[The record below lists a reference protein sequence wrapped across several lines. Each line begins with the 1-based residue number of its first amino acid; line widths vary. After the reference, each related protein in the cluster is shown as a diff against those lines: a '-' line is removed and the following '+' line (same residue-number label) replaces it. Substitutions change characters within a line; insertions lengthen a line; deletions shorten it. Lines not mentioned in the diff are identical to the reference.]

1 MAKNPYRPSLR
12 QPDVLVGYN
21 MRVTRT
27 LSYLKRHDSHL
38 FVEASQELDL
48 AEKYIG
54 EVSRRSISAQNRRLY
69 PALDIRYLH
78 DARLMRASSH
88 FFLDSAYIN
97 KLTGRL
103 HV

>member
-27 LSYLKRHDSHL
+27 LSYLKPHDSHL
-38 FVEASQELDL
+38 FVASQGLDL

-54 EVSRRSISAQNRRLY
+54 ESSRRSISAQNRRLY

-78 DARLMRASSH
+78 DARLTRASSH

-97 KLTGRL
+97 KLTGRH